1 MTDVTDSSRITI
13 SISGQR
19 RQIIEKLT
27 IELSIK
33 TGVPLRK
40 SEIVNAII
48 DRIDDIEHKNL
59 LELIIFN
66 RFPSGRE
73 PLGQEAQR

>member
-1 MTDVTDSSRITI
+1 MIDVTDSLRITI
-13 SISGQR
+13 GISGQR

-27 IELSIK
+27 IEFSIK

-48 DRIDDIEHKNL
+48 DRIDDIEHENL
-59 LELIIFN
+59 LELIILN
-66 RFPSGRE
+66 RFPPGRE
-73 PLGQEAQR
+73 PLGLEEQR

>member
-1 MTDVTDSSRITI
+1 MTDVTDSSRVTI

-59 LELIIFN
+59 LELIILN